1 MGRHKKQPDPNHM
14 TPKQQ
19 AVFDYIKQC
28 VLERNY
34 PPSVRDICAAV
45 GLKSTSSVFTYI
57 NDLETMGLIKKDPA
71 HPRALMITEKE
82 FRQDT
87 MRDSF
92 AERAASATVTSS
104 EREIA
109 EIPLVGTVAAGLPLL
124 AEENITDY
132 YPMPVDMLPNK
143 KVFMLTV
150 KGDSM
155 INCGILSGDRVIVE
169 QQNTCENGEIIVAL
183 VDDSATV
190 KRFYKEKDHIRLQP
204 ENDTMEPIIVPD
216 CQILGKVIGLVRLG
230 MK

>member
-34 PPSVRDICAAV
+34 PPSVRDICTAV

-82 FRQDT
+82 FLQD
-87 MRDSF
+87 RL
-92 AERAASATVTSS
+92 ARHASPATTASG
-104 EREIA
+104 REIT
-109 EIPLVGTVAAGLPLL
+109 EVPLIGTVAAGLPLL
-124 AEENITDY
+124 AEENVTDY
-132 YPMPVDMLPNK
+132 FPMPVDMLPNK

-150 KGDSM
+150 KGESM
-155 INCGILSGDRVIVE
+155 VNCGILNGDRVIVE
-169 QQNTCENGEIIVAL
+169 QQSTCENGEIVVAL

-190 KRFYKEKDHIRLQP
+190 KRFYKEEGHIRLQP
-204 ENDTMEPIIVPD
+204 ENDHMDPIIVPD
-216 CQILGKVIGLVRLG
+216 CQVLGKVIGLVR
-230 MK
+230 MSI

>member
-1 MGRHKKQPDPNHM
+1 MGRHKKQPDPNNM

-28 VLERNY
+28 VIERNY

-57 NDLETMGLIKKDPA
+57 NDLEVMGLIKKDPA
-71 HPRALMITEKE
+71 HPRALMITTSE
-82 FRQDT
+82 FR
-87 MRDSF
+87 
-92 AERAASATVTSS
+92 SAP

-109 EIPLVGTVAAGLPLL
+109 QVPLVGTVAAGIPLL
-124 AEENITDY
+124 ADENVTDY
-132 YPMPVDMLPNK
+132 YPIPVDMLPNQ

-155 INCGILSGDRVIVE
+155 IKCGILNGDKVIVE
-169 QQNTCENGEIIVAL
+169 QQSTCRQGEIVVAL

-190 KRFYKEKDHIRLQP
+190 KRFYKEDGHIRLQP
-204 ENDTMEPIIVPD
+204 ENDTMDPIIVPD
-216 CQILGKVIGLVRLG
+216 CKILGKVIGLIRMGV
-230 MK
+230 K

>member
-28 VLERNY
+28 VIERNY

-71 HPRALMITEKE
+71 HPRALMITTSE
-82 FRQDT
+82 FH
-87 MRDSF
+87 
-92 AERAASATVTSS
+92 AEEP
-104 EREIA
+104 EREVA
-109 EIPLVGTVAAGLPLL
+109 QIPLIGTVAAGIPLL
-124 AEENITDY
+124 AEENVTEYFPI
-132 YPMPVDMLPNK
+132 PVDILPNQ

-155 INCGILSGDRVIVE
+155 INCGILNGDKVIVE
-169 QQNTCENGEIIVAL
+169 QQSTCRDGEIIVAL

-190 KRFYKEKDHIRLQP
+190 KRFYKENGHIRLQP
-204 ENDTMEPIIVPD
+204 ENDAMDPIIVPD
-216 CQILGKVIGLVRLG
+216 CKILGKVIGLIRMGV
-230 MK
+230 K

>member
-28 VLERNY
+28 VIERNY
-34 PPSVRDICAAV
+34 PPSVRDICSAV

-71 HPRALMITEKE
+71 HPRALMITTSE
-82 FRQDT
+82 FH
-87 MRDSF
+87 S
-92 AERAASATVTSS
+92 EEP
-104 EREIA
+104 EREVA
-109 EIPLVGTVAAGLPLL
+109 QIPLIGTVAAGLPLL
-124 AEENITDY
+124 AEENVTEYFPI
-132 YPMPVDMLPNK
+132 PVDILPNQ

-155 INCGILSGDRVIVE
+155 INCGILNGDKVIVE
-169 QQNTCENGEIIVAL
+169 QQNTCRDGEIVVAL

-190 KRFYKEKDHIRLQP
+190 KRFYKENGHIRLQP
-204 ENDTMEPIIVPD
+204 ENDSMDPIIVPD
-216 CQILGKVIGLVRLG
+216 CKILGKVIGLIRMGV
-230 MK
+230 K